1 MKKVIILQKIQVT
14 MRTFVLPFFNHFSL
28 SMNRKQR
35 VRARRK
41 KKKHIYAS
49 AANLSYIRKG
59 NLNCCMGGHCKNE
72 ATEIDCLCCRE
83 IEVDAMLIILTKI
96 PQCEE
101 SISLPAFMSYCRT
114 ISRTC
119 QPYLPGRRVLLFVP
133 GVARRNEVARGIC
146 EYKLL
151 SFCFWC

>member
-1 MKKVIILQKIQVT
+1 MKKIRTLKLGKMLLVLIKKECINEESDYSVENTSDNEDFRSTIFQPFQFEHEQKTAGESQE
-14 MRTFVLPFFNHFSL
+14 
-28 SMNRKQR
+28 KE
-35 VRARRK
+35 
-41 KKKHIYAS
+41 KKHIYAS
-49 AANLSYIRKG
+49 AANLLYIRKG

-101 SISLPAFMSYCRT
+101 SISLPAFMSYCLT

-119 QPYLPGRRVLLFVP
+119 
-133 GVARRNEVARGIC
+133 
-146 EYKLL
+146 
-151 SFCFWC
+151 